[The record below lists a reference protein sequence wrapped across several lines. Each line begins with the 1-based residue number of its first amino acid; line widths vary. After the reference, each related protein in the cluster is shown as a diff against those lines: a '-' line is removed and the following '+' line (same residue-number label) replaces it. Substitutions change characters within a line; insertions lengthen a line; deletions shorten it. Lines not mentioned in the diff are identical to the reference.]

1 MTKIDL
7 VRDYAIR
14 DVLDDLNG
22 EFKQISE
29 MDKMLGLA
37 KEDPLKSALKEILPE
52 SVEEFVNAIDQ
63 KGVNTTTEASIK
75 DITKNYLKSLIKNII
90 NDYKKENSAQLKSLI
105 GFVQPYAIKIVIAC
119 ETGEE
124 KKSASELKNMLT
136 QCVDRF
142 CAQYKAEK

>member
-7 VRDYAIR
+7 VRDCAIR
-14 DVLDDLNG
+14 DTMEKMNS
-22 EFKQISE
+22 EFKQVSE

-37 KEDPLKSALKEILPE
+37 GDDPLKTTLKEILPKYT
-52 SVEEFVNAIDQ
+52 EEFAASIDQ

-75 DITKNYLKSLIKNII
+75 EVTKKYLEVLIRNILDSYKESGKDDLIK
-90 NDYKKENSAQLKSLI
+90 LI
-105 GFVQPYAIKIVIAC
+105 EFVQPYAIKVVVAC

-124 KKSASELKNMLT
+124 TKPAATLKDMLK

-142 CAQYKAEK
+142 CDEYKNK

>member
-7 VRDYAIR
+7 VRDCAIR
-14 DVLDDLNG
+14 DTMEKMDG
-22 EFKQISE
+22 EFKQVSE

-37 KEDPLKSALKEILPE
+37 GDDPLKTTLKEILPKYT
-52 SVEEFVNAIDQ
+52 EEFVASIDQ

-75 DITKNYLKSLIKNII
+75 DVTKKYLEILIRNILDNYKETGKDDLIK
-90 NDYKKENSAQLKSLI
+90 LI
-105 GFVQPYAIKIVIAC
+105 EFVQPYAIKIVVAC

-124 KKSASELKNMLT
+124 TKPAAALKDMLK

-142 CAQYKAEK
+142 CTEYKK